1 MSEPKRLFNLLPA
14 AAVIAFLASCN
25 ASDDQADPESTSD
38 WPADLIAPIEG
49 ATFSLSESH
58 LPGAPRDYR
67 EGSHQ
72 GFDFFNGLSSR
83 PLAEGEAV
91 VAVADGEV
99 IRIDRDYDTPE
110 QARQAYYSQLADD
123 AGFVGEYALDQL
135 RGRQVWIRH
144 EAGHVSRYAH
154 LSEVHPELQPGDAI
168 EQGRAIGLM
177 GNTGIPATEDQPD
190 PAPHL
195 HFELWS
201 ADGERFLGKDRT
213 PLATHQAIASI
224 FGPEALPR
232 YARQVVSAVEQG
244 EPAPDS
250 YPPEERPDVG
260 FTVDPPSEIA
270 AGEAFA
276 VPITWE
282 DDHFGVED
290 FFSLLEGTPLGI
302 IDAGD
307 GAWILGAVPIEAA
320 EGDIR
325 LTVGAADP
333 YGQSLV
339 GQRDIAINSA
349 AETPAPIEVDPGVLD
364 RYSDENLQTES
375 QQLARAT
382 FASLRT
388 TKPRWDSEFQAP
400 LNGDVVG
407 EFGQRMVSGPMAP
420 FHPRPGYLIRP
431 DDNSRVLASNDG
443 VVALVEE
450 LPIRGQTVAIDH
462 GGGVVS
468 IYAHLDSSQVEQG
481 QAVSKGEAIGIVGR
495 SGAIDDDLLRW
506 EIHVAGIPSDPR
518 SWLDSLIPGR

>member
-1 MSEPKRLFNLLPA
+1 MIRVSHKISVPISVLLGALLVACSDTGRDPTD
-14 AAVIAFLASCN
+14 IA
-25 ASDDQADPESTSD
+25 ES
-38 WPADLIAPIEG
+38 WPTDLVAPIEG

-58 LPGAPRDYR
+58 LPGAPREYR

-83 PLAEGEAV
+83 PLAEDEAV

-110 QARQAYYSQLADD
+110 QARQAYYSQLSDD
-123 AGFVGEYALDQL
+123 TGFVGEYALDQL

-144 EAGHVSRYAH
+144 EAGHISRYAH

-177 GNTGIPATEDQPD
+177 GNTGIPATEDQPE

-201 ADGERFLGKDRT
+201 ADGERFLGQDRT

-232 YARQVVSAVEQG
+232 YARQVVSAIEQG

-270 AGEAFA
+270 AGKAFA
-276 VPITWE
+276 APITWE
-282 DDHFGVED
+282 DEYFGVED
-290 FFSLLEGTPLGI
+290 FFSLLEGHPLGI
-302 IDAGD
+302 IDAGN
-307 GAWILGAVPIEAA
+307 GAWILGAAPIEAA
-320 EGDIR
+320 EGNIR

-333 YGQSLV
+333 YGQSLA
-339 GQRDIAINSA
+339 GQRNITVSRA
-349 AETPAPIEVDPGVLD
+349 AETPAPMEIDAGLLD
-364 RYSDENLQTES
+364 RYSDENLQIEA
-375 QQLARAT
+375 QHLAAAT
-382 FASLRT
+382 LSSRPT

-400 LNGDVVG
+400 LDGDLVG

-420 FHPRPGYLIRP
+420 FHPRPGILIRP
-431 DDNSRVLASNDG
+431 NDDSRVLASNDG

-450 LPIRGQTVAIDH
+450 LPIRGQTVAIAH

-481 QAVSKGEAIGIVGR
+481 QVVSKGEAIGIVGR
-495 SGAIDDDLLRW
+495 SGAIDDNLLRW